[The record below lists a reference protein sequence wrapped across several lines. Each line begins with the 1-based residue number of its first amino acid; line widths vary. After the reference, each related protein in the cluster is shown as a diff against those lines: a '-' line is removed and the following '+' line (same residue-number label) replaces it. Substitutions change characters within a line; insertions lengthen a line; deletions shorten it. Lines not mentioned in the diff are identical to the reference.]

1 MNNASKI
8 LRDMV
13 EDYKLE
19 RDECENAIERL
30 EDKISMYKNRMLEI
44 DEMLLA
50 LTEKHGLK

>member
-13 EDYKLE
+13 EDYRLE
-19 RDECENAIERL
+19 REECEDAIERL
-30 EDKISMYKNRMLEI
+30 EDKIAMYKNRKLEI